1 MARNVPKASSEAA
14 RKTMQGNS
22 GKDTSIELKVRK
34 RLWAD
39 GYRFR
44 KNNRQ
49 LLGTPDISFPKQKIV
64 VFLDSCYWHGCPI
77 HFKEPKTNSKFWSQK
92 IKRNRERDEE
102 YSRHYIEEGW
112 TLLRFWEHEVRDEF
126 ERIIQTI
133 EYYVKSSEQS
143 RFEKFN

>member
-1 MARNVPKASSEAA
+1 MVNEMAKDVPKASSEAA

-22 GKDTSIELKVRK
+22 GKDTSIELMIRK

-44 KNNRQ
+44 KNNRK

-77 HFKEPKTNSKFWSQK
+77 HYKQPKTNTKFWSQK
-92 IKRNRERDEE
+92 IKRNQERDAE
-102 YSRHYIEEGW
+102 YNHHYLEAGW
-112 TLLRFWEHEVRDEF
+112 VLLRFWEHEVKENLNDVVK
-126 ERIIQTI
+126 TI
-133 EYYVKSSEQS
+133 EFYVD
-143 RFEKFN
+143 EKNQIR